1 MPTMKDEGCDLR
13 AAQEKDPQFGPLI
26 DALEDRLEEDLPQ
39 IQKQALRAE
48 VLKYTLHGSQNVLCK
63 VTTSD
68 RTSSTIKELFFSH
81 VVGRPAAREE
91 VDETDT
97 GLVVVTIRW
106 SQSNAVVLSHAS
118 ISANIRAVV

>member
-1 MPTMKDEGCDLR
+1 MVTLVGCLVLPCDGGSSL
-13 AAQEKDPQFGPLI
+13 QYLVDDSGLI
-26 DALEDRLEEDLPQ
+26 
-39 IQKQALRAE
+39 
-48 VLKYTLHGSQNVLCK
+48 S
-63 VTTSD
+63 
-68 RTSSTIKELFFSH
+68 FFSH

-97 GLVVVTIRW
+97 GLVVVTIRR